1 MKTIKRRVLVVVFM
15 LVTLFNYA
23 NNEKDFNNTMNANK
37 VKVVFENVKKGHR
50 LTFND
55 QNGIQLHS
63 ETISKE
69 GELTKYFDLSSL
81 NDGLYTIK
89 LNKEFVIVSKHLEVK
104 NGKVTFTENSD
115 KLIFKPVIRNEDN
128 LLIISKLDFDKKPL
142 AVTLLYDGEI
152 IFSETIK
159 NELITNRVY
168 KLDKNLPGEYT
179 VIVYCN
185 NSNYSNKFKI

>member
-81 NDGLYTIK
+81 NDGLYTIE
-89 LNKEFVIVSKHLEVK
+89 LNKEFLVVIKYLEVK
-104 NGKVTFTENSD
+104 DNKVIFIDNSEQV
-115 KLIFKPVIRNEDN
+115 IFKPLIKNEGD
-128 LLIISKLDFDKKPL
+128 LVLISKLDFNENPL
-142 AVTLLYDGEI
+142 KVTLFFEGDMIL
-152 IFSETIK
+152 SETIK
-159 NELITNRVY
+159 SELIINRVY
-168 KLDKNLPGEYT
+168 KLNKELKGNYT
-179 VIVYCN
+179 VVV
-185 NSNYSNKFKI
+185 NSNGKSYSSFFKI